1 MEREDAIATITS
13 NVIAMCGASSVPEDD
28 PEGTE
33 LYARIDAFSCQ
44 YYDMA
49 AGFSGYS
56 ELPDAHLSIVTMAVL
71 KAWRKRGSEA
81 NETFSG
87 IGVSEKYVD
96 IEEELRKNLKGMR
109 NPLSSVVTADA

>member
-1 MEREDAIATITS
+1 MERDEAIATIATQ
-13 NVIAMCGASSVPEDD
+13 VISMCGLNVEVPTEESASDFS
-28 PEGTE
+28 
-33 LYARIDAFSCQ
+33 RIDAFTSQ

-49 AGFSGYS
+49 VGFSGYS
-56 ELPDAHLSIVTMAVL
+56 ELPDAHLPLVSMAVL

-96 IEEELRKNLKGMR
+96 IEEELRRNLKGMR
-109 NPLSSVVTADA
+109 NPLSIVVTNDA